1 MAGTKFYGSTSTF
14 LLSVAAFIS
23 LSVYINAE
31 DGRQCYWC
39 GPLAEQVHRSRRAP
53 PCDAPKAHV
62 TTCDPGLTHC
72 AIVATA
78 PPYVESR
85 YCVKIYQ
92 DECYLDFCNTTKTWK
107 MTCPCK
113 GDLCN
118 GQNTD
123 REDKAF
129 AELMEKTQKQIKKRT
144 KKSINEPIVTTI
156 DIEENIPS
164 TNPSLIA
171 IEFKQNETNKKY
183 MNEKNFVTH
192 IKIVNDSEES
202 ESLVEGESEDPVTD
216 KNPEINVDDDKHEA
230 EKTTLQTNEMTESID
245 ENNNI
250 ETTPV
255 SLESTIK
262 ITELN
267 KVDNPLPDNLIKP
280 SEELPTAEALQ
291 ESVKPN
297 AVNGKENVQ
306 TTLSEEST
314 VTTTEGIEITTEKAN
329 HKNGSEKFKLNLYL
343 LIIAVFNFYFETVF

>member
-23 LSVYINAE
+23 LSVYIHA
-31 DGRQCYWC
+31 DDSRQCYWC

-62 TTCDPGLTHC
+62 TSCDPGLLHC
-72 AIVATA
+72 AVVATA

-92 DECYLDFCNTTKTWK
+92 DECYVDFCNSTKTWK

-118 GQNTD
+118 GQNSD

-129 AELMEKTQKQIKKRT
+129 AELIEKTQKQVKKRT
-144 KKSINEPIVTTI
+144 RKSISESFETPIE
-156 DIEENIPS
+156 IEENMHS
-164 TNPSLIA
+164 SYPSLSA
-171 IEFKQNETNKKY
+171 IEIKQNETNRDNI
-183 MNEKNFVTH
+183 NEKNFVTH
-192 IKIVNDSEES
+192 IKIVNVSEER
-202 ESLVEGESEDPVTD
+202 ESLVENDSEEPVTSQNLENNNDPND
-216 KNPEINVDDDKHEA
+216 KNET
-230 EKTTLQTNEMTESID
+230 EKTTLQIND
-245 ENNNI
+245 EISENSDNNNHI
-250 ETTPV
+250 ETTPMT
-255 SLESTIK
+255 LESTIK

-297 AVNGKENVQ
+297 TVKDKQNFP
-306 TTLSEEST
+306 TTLSEDST

-329 HKNGSEKFKLNLYL
+329 QKSGSERFKLSTYL
-343 LIIAVFNFYFETVF
+343 LIAVLNFF